1 MNGFSGHG
9 MQQGP
14 VVGRGMAEL
23 ILHGRFI
30 TVDLAALGYERL
42 LEGRPLL
49 ELNVIG

>member
-1 MNGFSGHG
+1 

-23 ILHGRFI
+23 ILHGHFG
-30 TVDLAALGYERL
+30 TLDLAELSYDRL